1 MYEGDQSENCL
12 EAEGLGS
19 KFSEDDV
26 LWHCLLAPDD
36 TLEKE
41 DLDSFSRCPI

>member
-1 MYEGDQSENCL
+1 MQEGYQSENFL
-12 EAEGLGS
+12 EVEGLGS

-26 LWHCLLAPDD
+26 LWYCLLAPDD
-36 TLEKE
+36 TSEKE

>member
-12 EAEGLGS
+12 EVKGLGS
-19 KFSEDDV
+19 KVGEDDV

-36 TLEKE
+36 TPEKE